1 MHLTLNLHYLCDM
14 IYPLNFEQKIGF
26 DQIRQLLKEKCL
38 SSLGEERVSDMVF
51 SDNYH
56 QIGEYLEQ
64 TTEFVR
70 ILQEGNNFPA
80 QFFFD
85 VRPSLKRIRVEG
97 MYLEEQE
104 LFDLRRSLETIR
116 DIVHFL
122 MKNEEGNG
130 EAETTPPYPRLRSL
144 AGDINVFPQLI
155 TRINAILSPYGKI
168 KDNASPQLA
177 RIRQELTTTLN
188 SISRSL
194 YGILRNAQNEGVV
207 DKDVTPTMRDGRL
220 VIPVAPALK
229 RKIKGIVHDESA
241 SGKTVFIEPAEV
253 VEANNRIRELEGEEH
268 REIIRILTEFSG
280 LLRPSIPD
288 LLLSYEFLAEID
300 FIRAKALLAEQTN
313 SLKPAFENKQ
323 IIDWT
328 MAVHPLLQLSL
339 AKHGKKVVP
348 LDIELN
354 EQQRILLISGP
365 NAGGKSV
372 CLKTV
377 GLLQYMLQCGLL
389 VPMHERSHAGIF
401 SHIFIDIG
409 DEQSI
414 EDDLSTYSSHLTNMK
429 IMMKNCNER
438 SLILIDEFGGGT
450 EPQIGGAIAEAVL
463 KRFNQKK
470 TYGVI
475 TTHYQ
480 NLKHF
485 AENHE
490 GVVNGAMLYDRH
502 LMQALFQLQIGNP
515 GSSFAVEIARK
526 IGLPEDVIA
535 DASEIV
541 GSEYIQSDKYLQ
553 DIVRDK
559 RYWENKR
566 QNIRQREKQMEDTI
580 ARYQAEM
587 EDLQKSRKEILRK
600 AQEEAAQLMQEANAR
615 IEQTIRTI
623 KETQAEKEKTRQARQ
638 ELSDF
643 RASIEDATRLEME
656 EQIARKMEKLKE
668 RQNRKKDR
676 KAAKESPNALTPQEQ
691 AALQARKEAERKA
704 AIVPGS
710 HVKLK
715 GQTSVGEVLETNG
728 KSVVVAFGS
737 IKTTVK
743 IDRLEPTSAK
753 PKQAELSTKSTY
765 LSTQTQDSMYE
776 KKLHFKQDIDVR
788 GMRGDE
794 AIQAV
799 TYFIDDAILIGVSR
813 VRILHGTGTGILRT
827 LIRQYLQTVPG
838 VRHFADEHVQ
848 FGGAGITVVDLS

>member
-1 MHLTLNLHYLCDM
+1 M
-14 IYPLNFEQKIGF
+14 IYPQNFEQKIGF
-26 DQIRQLLKEKCL
+26 NQIRQLLKDKCL
-38 SSLGEERVSDMVF
+38 STLGEERVNEMNF
-51 SDNYH
+51 SHHFEEVDELLN
-56 QIGEYLEQ
+56 QVA
-64 TTEFVR
+64 EFVR
-70 ILQEGNNFPA
+70 IIQEEDNFPD

-85 VRPSLKRIRVEG
+85 VRPSLKRIRIEG
-97 MYLEEQE
+97 MYMDEQE

-116 DIVHFL
+116 DIVRFL
-122 MKNEEGNG
+122 QRNDEE
-130 EAETTPPYPRLRSL
+130 ESDCPYPSLKKL
-144 AGDINVFPQLI
+144 AGDITVFPQLI
-155 TRINAILSPYGKI
+155 TKIDGILNKYGKI
-168 KDNASPQLA
+168 KDNASTELS
-177 RIRQELTTTLN
+177 RIRRELANTMG

-194 YGILRNAQNEGVV
+194 NSILRNAQSEGYV
-207 DKDVTPTMRDGRL
+207 DKDVAPTMRDGRL
-220 VIPVAPALK
+220 VIPVAPGLK

-253 VEANNRIRELEGEEH
+253 VEANNRIRELEGDER
-268 REIIRILTEFSG
+268 REIIRILTEFSNT
-280 LLRPSIPD
+280 LRPSIPEI
-288 LLLSYEFLAEID
+288 LQSYEFLAEID
-300 FIRAKALLAEQTN
+300 FIRAKSHFAIQTN
-313 SLKPAFENKQ
+313 SIKPSLENEQ
-323 IIDWT
+323 LLDWT

-354 EQQRILLISGP
+354 LKQRILIISGP

-377 GLLQYMLQCGLL
+377 GLLQYMLQCGML
-389 VPMHERSHAGIF
+389 VPMHERSHVGLF
-401 SHIFIDIG
+401 GSIFIDIG

-463 KRFNQKK
+463 KRFNIKG
-470 TYGVI
+470 TFGVI

-485 AENHE
+485 AEDHE

-541 GSEYIQSDKYLQ
+541 GSEYINADKYLQ

-559 RYWENKR
+559 RYWEGKR
-566 QNIRQREKQMEDTI
+566 QTIRQREKHMEETI

-587 EDLQKSRKEILRK
+587 EELQKSRKEIIRQAK
-600 AQEEAAQLMQEANAR
+600 EEAERLLQESNAR
-615 IEQTIRTI
+615 IENTIRTI
-623 KETQAEKEKTRQARQ
+623 KEAQAAKEKTRLVRQ
-638 ELSDF
+638 ELADF
-643 RASIEDATRLEME
+643 RESIDNLTSKEQEDK
-656 EQIARKMEKLKE
+656 IARKMEKLKE
-668 RQNRKKDR
+668 KQNRKKEKKQNGTKEQPTVQQTP
-676 KAAKESPNALTPQEQ
+676 KATPITEGCPV
-691 AALQARKEAERKA
+691 R
-704 AIVPGS
+704 I
-710 HVKLK
+710 K
-715 GQTSVGEVLETNG
+715 GQSSVGEVLEING
-728 KSVVVAFGS
+728 KNAVVAFGS

-743 IDRLEPTSAK
+743 TERLERSNAVPQKQESAK
-753 PKQAELSTKSTY
+753 SSFV
-765 LSTQTQDSMYE
+765 SNQTQDSMYE
-776 KKLHFKQDIDVR
+776 KKLNFKQDIDVR

-794 AIQAV
+794 ALQAV
-799 TYFIDDAILIGVSR
+799 TYFVDDAILVGMSR

-827 LIRQYLQTVPG
+827 LIRQYLQTIPG
-838 VRHFADEHVQ
+838 VRHFADEHIQ
-848 FGGAGITVVDLS
+848 LGGAGITVVDLA

>member
-1 MHLTLNLHYLCDM
+1 M
-14 IYPLNFEQKIGF
+14 IYPQNFEQKIGF

-38 SSLGEERVSDMVF
+38 STLGEERVTDMAF
-51 SDNYH
+51 SDRFSEVEERLD
-56 QIGEYLEQ
+56 QV
-64 TTEFVR
+64 TEFVR
-70 ILQEGNNFPA
+70 ILQEEDNFPA
-80 QFFFD
+80 QYFFD

-97 MYLEEQE
+97 MYLDEQE

-116 DIVHFL
+116 DIVRFL
-122 MKNEEGNG
+122 QKSEDEE
-130 EAETTPPYPRLRSL
+130 ESISPYPCLKRL
-144 AGDINVFPQLI
+144 AGDITVFPQLI
-155 TRINAILSPYGKI
+155 GKINGILSPYGKI
-168 KDNASPQLA
+168 KDNASAELS
-177 RIRQELTTTLN
+177 RIRRELASTMG

-194 YGILRNAQNEGVV
+194 NSILRNAQSEGVV
-207 DKDVTPTMRDGRL
+207 DKDVAPTMRDGRL
-220 VIPVAPALK
+220 VIPVVPALK

-253 VEANNRIRELEGEEH
+253 VEANNRIRELEGDER
-268 REIIRILTEFSG
+268 REIIRILMEFSN

-288 LLLSYEFLAEID
+288 VLLSYEFLAEID
-300 FIRAKALLAEQTN
+300 FIRAKALFSEQITG
-313 SLKPAFENKQ
+313 LKPAFENKQ
-323 IIDWT
+323 VLDWT

-354 EQQRILLISGP
+354 EKQRILIISGP

-389 VPMHERSHAGIF
+389 IPMHERSHAGIF
-401 SHIFIDIG
+401 SNIFIDIG

-429 IMMKNCNER
+429 IMMKSCNER

-463 KRFNQKK
+463 KRFNQKQ
-470 TYGVI
+470 TFGVI

-485 AENHE
+485 AEDHE

-541 GSEYIQSDKYLQ
+541 GSEYINADKYLQ

-559 RYWENKR
+559 RYWEGKR
-566 QNIRQREKQMEDTI
+566 QTIRQREKHMEETI
-580 ARYQAEM
+580 ARYQAEI
-587 EDLQKSRKEILRK
+587 EELQKSRKEILRK
-600 AQEEAAQLMQEANAR
+600 AKEEAEQLMQEANAR
-615 IEQTIRTI
+615 IENTIRTI
-623 KETQAEKEKTRQARQ
+623 KEVQAEKEKTRQVRQ

-643 RASIEDATRLEME
+643 RESME
-656 EQIARKMEKLKE
+656 ALAAKEQEEKIARKIEKLKE
-668 RQNRKKDR
+668 KQNRKKEK
-676 KAAKESPNALTPQEQ
+676 KANRGQENALSAQALAEQ
-691 AALQARKEAERKA
+691 QARKEAERLA

-710 HVKLK
+710 NVKIK
-715 GQTSVGEVLETNG
+715 GQTSVGEVLEING
-728 KSVVVAFGS
+728 KNAVVAFGS

-743 IDRLEPTSAK
+743 LDRLERTNAQ
-753 PKQAELSTKSTY
+753 PKQADVSTKSTY
-765 LSTQTQDSMYE
+765 ISSQTQDSMYE
-776 KKLHFKQDIDVR
+776 KKLNFKQDIDVR

-794 AIQAV
+794 ALQAV
-799 TYFIDDAILIGVSR
+799 TYFIDDAILVGMSR

-838 VRHFADEHVQ
+838 VSHFADEHIQ

>member
-1 MHLTLNLHYLCDM
+1 M
-14 IYPLNFEQKIGF
+14 IYPQNFEQKIGF
-26 DQIRQLLKEKCL
+26 DQIRQLLKDKCL
-38 SSLGEERVSDMVF
+38 STLGEERVNEMNF
-51 SDNYH
+51 SDHFEEVDELLN
-56 QIGEYLEQ
+56 QVA
-64 TTEFVR
+64 EFVR
-70 ILQEGNNFPA
+70 IIQEEDNFPD

-85 VRPSLKRIRVEG
+85 VRPSLKRIGIEG
-97 MYLEEQE
+97 MYMDEQE

-116 DIVHFL
+116 DIIRFL
-122 MKNEEGNG
+122 QRNDEE
-130 EAETTPPYPRLRSL
+130 ESDCPYPSLKKL
-144 AGDINVFPQLI
+144 AGDITVFPQLI
-155 TRINAILSPYGKI
+155 TKIDGILNKYGKI
-168 KDNASPQLA
+168 KDNASTELS
-177 RIRQELTTTLN
+177 RIRRELANTMG

-194 YGILRNAQNEGVV
+194 NSILRNAQSEGYV
-207 DKDVTPTMRDGRL
+207 DKDVAPTMRDGRL
-220 VIPVAPALK
+220 VIPVAPGLK

-253 VEANNRIRELEGEEH
+253 VEANNRIRELEGDER
-268 REIIRILTEFSG
+268 REIIRILTEFSNT
-280 LLRPSIPD
+280 LRPSIPEI
-288 LLLSYEFLAEID
+288 LQSYEFLAEID
-300 FIRAKALLAEQTN
+300 FIRAKSHFAIQTN
-313 SLKPAFENKQ
+313 SIKPSLENEQ
-323 IIDWT
+323 LLDWT

-354 EQQRILLISGP
+354 LKRRILIISGP

-377 GLLQYMLQCGLL
+377 GLLQYMLQCGML
-389 VPMHERSHAGIF
+389 VPMHERSHVGLF
-401 SHIFIDIG
+401 GSIFIDIG

-463 KRFNQKK
+463 KRFNIKG
-470 TYGVI
+470 TFGVI

-485 AENHE
+485 AEDHE

-541 GSEYIQSDKYLQ
+541 GSEYINADKYLQ

-559 RYWENKR
+559 RYWEGKR
-566 QNIRQREKQMEDTI
+566 QTIRQREKHMEETI

-587 EDLQKSRKEILRK
+587 EELQKSRKEIIRQAK
-600 AQEEAAQLMQEANAR
+600 EEAERLLQESNAR
-615 IEQTIRTI
+615 IENTIRTI
-623 KETQAEKEKTRQARQ
+623 KEAQAEKEKTRLVRQ
-638 ELSDF
+638 ELADF
-643 RASIEDATRLEME
+643 RESIDNLTSKEQEDK
-656 EQIARKMEKLKE
+656 IARKMEKLKE
-668 RQNRKKDR
+668 KQNRKKEKKQNGTKEQPAVQQTP
-676 KAAKESPNALTPQEQ
+676 KATPITEGCPV
-691 AALQARKEAERKA
+691 R
-704 AIVPGS
+704 I
-710 HVKLK
+710 K
-715 GQTSVGEVLETNG
+715 GQSSVGEVLEING
-728 KSVVVAFGS
+728 KNAVVAFGS

-743 IDRLEPTSAK
+743 TERLERSNAVPQKQESAK
-753 PKQAELSTKSTY
+753 SSFV
-765 LSTQTQDSMYE
+765 SNQTQDSMYE
-776 KKLHFKQDIDVR
+776 KKLNFKQDIDVR

-794 AIQAV
+794 ALQAV
-799 TYFIDDAILIGVSR
+799 TYFVDDAILVGMSR

-827 LIRQYLQTVPG
+827 LIRQYLQTIPG
-838 VRHFADEHVQ
+838 VRHFADEHIQ
-848 FGGAGITVVDLS
+848 LGGAGITVVDLA

>member
-1 MHLTLNLHYLCDM
+1 M
-14 IYPLNFEQKIGF
+14 IYPQNFEQKIGF
-26 DQIRQLLKEKCL
+26 DQIRQLLRDKCL
-38 SSLGEERVSDMVF
+38 STLGEERVTDMAF
-51 SDNYH
+51 SDRF
-56 QIGEYLEQ
+56 GEVEERLDQ
-64 TTEFVR
+64 VSEFLR
-70 ILQEGNNFPA
+70 IVQEEDNFPA
-80 QFFFD
+80 QYFFD

-97 MYLEEQE
+97 MYLDEQE

-116 DIVHFL
+116 DIVRFL
-122 MKNEEGNG
+122 QRTDDEES
-130 EAETTPPYPRLRSL
+130 ASPYPCLRRLT
-144 AGDINVFPQLI
+144 GDITVFPQLI
-155 TRINAILSPYGKI
+155 AKINGILSPYGKI
-168 KDNASPQLA
+168 KDNASSELA
-177 RIRQELTTTLN
+177 RIRRELASTMG

-194 YGILRNAQNEGVV
+194 NSILRSAQSEGVV

-253 VEANNRIRELEGEEH
+253 VEANNRIRELEGDER
-268 REIIRILTEFSG
+268 REIIRILSDFSNQ
-280 LLRPSIPD
+280 LRPSIPD
-288 LLLSYEFLAEID
+288 ILLSYEFLAEID
-300 FIRAKALLAEQTN
+300 FIRARALFAQQI
-313 SLKPAFENKQ
+313 SGLKPAFENRQ
-323 IIDWT
+323 ILDWT

-348 LDIELN
+348 LDIELD
-354 EQQRILLISGP
+354 ERQRILIISGP

-389 VPMHERSHAGIF
+389 IPMHERSHAGIF
-401 SHIFIDIG
+401 SNIFIDIG

-463 KRFNQKK
+463 KRFNERK
-470 TYGVI
+470 TFGVI

-485 AENHE
+485 AEDHE

-535 DASEIV
+535 DASELV
-541 GSEYIQSDKYLQ
+541 GSEYINADKYLQ

-559 RYWENKR
+559 RYWEGKR
-566 QNIRQREKQMEDTI
+566 QTIRQREKHMEETI
-580 ARYQAEM
+580 ARYQTEI
-587 EDLQKSRKEILRK
+587 EELQKSRKEILRK
-600 AQEEAAQLMQEANAR
+600 AKEDAEQLMQDANAR
-615 IEQTIRTI
+615 IENTIRTI
-623 KETQAEKEKTRQARQ
+623 KEAQADKEKTRQARQ
-638 ELSDF
+638 ELTDF
-643 RASIEDATRLEME
+643 RQSMEALAGKELEE
-656 EQIARKMEKLKE
+656 KIARKMEKLKE
-668 RQNRKKDR
+668 KQNRKKEK
-676 KAAKESPNALTPQEQ
+676 KANKSVETGLSAQALAEQ
-691 AALQARKEAERKA
+691 QARKEAERLA
-704 AIVPGS
+704 AIVPGAA
-710 HVKLK
+710 VRIK
-715 GQTSVGEVLETNG
+715 GQSSVGEVMEVNG
-728 KSVVVAFGS
+728 KNAVVAFGS

-743 IDRLEPTSAK
+743 LDRLERTNAQ
-753 PKQAELSTKSTY
+753 PKQADASTKSTY
-765 LSTQTQDSMYE
+765 ISTQTQDAMYE

-794 AIQAV
+794 ALQAV
-799 TYFIDDAILIGVSR
+799 TYFIDDAILVGMAR

-827 LIRQYLQTVPG
+827 LIRQYLETVPG
-838 VRHFADEHVQ
+838 VSHFADEHIQ
-848 FGGAGITVVDLS
+848 FGGAGITVVDL

>member
-1 MHLTLNLHYLCDM
+1 M
-14 IYPLNFEQKIGF
+14 IYPQNFEQKIGF
-26 DQIRQLLKEKCL
+26 DQIRQLLKDKCL
-38 SSLGEERVSDMVF
+38 STLGEERVNEMNF
-51 SDNYH
+51 SDHFEEVDELLN
-56 QIGEYLEQ
+56 QVA
-64 TTEFVR
+64 EFVR
-70 ILQEGNNFPA
+70 IIQEEDNFPD

-85 VRPSLKRIRVEG
+85 VRPSLKRIRIEG
-97 MYLEEQE
+97 MYMDEQE

-116 DIVHFL
+116 DIVRFL
-122 MKNEEGNG
+122 QRNDEE
-130 EAETTPPYPRLRSL
+130 ESDCPYPSLKKL
-144 AGDINVFPQLI
+144 AGDITVFPQLI
-155 TRINAILSPYGKI
+155 TKIDGILNKYGKI
-168 KDNASPQLA
+168 KDNASTELS
-177 RIRQELTTTLN
+177 RIRRELANTMG

-194 YGILRNAQNEGVV
+194 NSILRNAQSEGYV
-207 DKDVTPTMRDGRL
+207 DKDVAPTMRDGRL
-220 VIPVAPALK
+220 VIPVAPGLK

-253 VEANNRIRELEGEEH
+253 VEANNRIRELEGDER
-268 REIIRILTEFSG
+268 REIIRILTEFSNT
-280 LLRPSIPD
+280 LRPSIPEI
-288 LLLSYEFLAEID
+288 LQSYEFLAEID
-300 FIRAKALLAEQTN
+300 FIRAKSHFAIQTN
-313 SLKPAFENKQ
+313 SIKPSLENEQ
-323 IIDWT
+323 LLDWT

-354 EQQRILLISGP
+354 LKQRILIISGP

-377 GLLQYMLQCGLL
+377 GLLQYMLQCGML
-389 VPMHERSHAGIF
+389 VPMHERSHVGLF
-401 SHIFIDIG
+401 GSIFIDIG

-463 KRFNQKK
+463 KRFNIKG
-470 TYGVI
+470 TFGVI

-485 AENHE
+485 AEDHE

-541 GSEYIQSDKYLQ
+541 GSEYINADKYLQ

-559 RYWENKR
+559 RYWEGKR
-566 QNIRQREKQMEDTI
+566 QTIRQREKHMEETI

-587 EDLQKSRKEILRK
+587 EELQKSRKEIIRQAK
-600 AQEEAAQLMQEANAR
+600 EEAERLLQESNAR
-615 IEQTIRTI
+615 IENTIRTI
-623 KETQAEKEKTRQARQ
+623 KEAQAEKEKTRLVRQ
-638 ELSDF
+638 ELADF
-643 RASIEDATRLEME
+643 RESIDNLTSKEQEDK
-656 EQIARKMEKLKE
+656 IARKMEKLKE
-668 RQNRKKDR
+668 KQNRKKEKKQNGTKEQPAVQQTP
-676 KAAKESPNALTPQEQ
+676 KATPITEGCPV
-691 AALQARKEAERKA
+691 R
-704 AIVPGS
+704 I
-710 HVKLK
+710 K
-715 GQTSVGEVLETNG
+715 GQSSVGEVLEING
-728 KSVVVAFGS
+728 KNAVVAFGS

-743 IDRLEPTSAK
+743 TERLERSNAVPQKQESAK
-753 PKQAELSTKSTY
+753 SSFV
-765 LSTQTQDSMYE
+765 SNQTQDSMYE
-776 KKLHFKQDIDVR
+776 KKLNFKQDIDVR

-794 AIQAV
+794 ALQAV
-799 TYFIDDAILIGVSR
+799 TYFVDDAILVGMSR

-827 LIRQYLQTVPG
+827 LIRQYLQTIPG
-838 VRHFADEHVQ
+838 VRHFADEHIQ
-848 FGGAGITVVDLS
+848 LGGTGITVVDLA

>member
-1 MHLTLNLHYLCDM
+1 M
-14 IYPLNFEQKIGF
+14 IYPQNFEQKIGF
-26 DQIRQLLKEKCL
+26 DQIRQLLKDKCL
-38 SSLGEERVSDMVF
+38 STLGEEKVSDMGF
-51 SDNYH
+51 S
-56 QIGEYLEQ
+56 EQ
-64 TTEFVR
+64 YEVVEENLNQVTEFVR
-70 ILQEGNNFPA
+70 IIQEEDGFPD

-85 VRPSLKRIRVEG
+85 VRPSLKRVRIEG
-97 MYLEEQE
+97 MYLDEQE

-116 DIVHFL
+116 DIVRFL
-122 MKNEEGNG
+122 HRNNEDE
-130 EAETTPPYPRLRSL
+130 EESDSPYPSLKRL
-144 AGDINVFPQLI
+144 AGDIAVFPQLI
-155 TRINAILSPYGKI
+155 GKIDGILNKYGKI
-168 KDNASPQLA
+168 KDNASTELA
-177 RIRQELTTTLN
+177 RIRRELANTMG

-194 YGILRNAQNEGVV
+194 NSILRSAQSEGYV
-207 DKDVTPTMRDGRL
+207 DKDVAPTMRDGRL
-220 VIPVAPALK
+220 VIPVAPGLK

-253 VEANNRIRELEGEEH
+253 VEANNRVRELEGDER
-268 REIIRILTEFSG
+268 REIIRILTEFSNV
-280 LLRPSIPD
+280 LRPSIPEI
-288 LLLSYEFLAEID
+288 LQSYEFLAEID
-300 FIRAKALLAEQTN
+300 FIRAKSYFAIQTN
-313 SLKPAFENKQ
+313 SLKPAIENEQ
-323 IIDWT
+323 LLDWT

-354 EQQRILLISGP
+354 KKQRILIISGP

-377 GLLQYMLQCGLL
+377 GLLQYMLQCGMLI
-389 VPMHERSHAGIF
+389 PMHERSHAGIF
-401 SHIFIDIG
+401 SSIFIDIG

-463 KRFNQKK
+463 KRFNQKQ
-470 TYGVI
+470 TFGVI

-485 AENHE
+485 AEDHD

-526 IGLPEDVIA
+526 IGLPEDVIS

-541 GSEYIQSDKYLQ
+541 GSEYINADKYLQ

-559 RYWENKR
+559 RYWEGKR
-566 QNIRQREKQMEDTI
+566 QTIRQREKHMEETI
-580 ARYQAEM
+580 ARYQTEI
-587 EDLQKSRKEILRK
+587 EELQKSRKEILQK
-600 AQEEAAQLMQEANAR
+600 AKEEAEQLMQEANAR
-615 IEQTIRTI
+615 IENTIRAI
-623 KETQAEKEKTRQARQ
+623 KEAQAEKEKTRQIRQ
-638 ELSDF
+638 ELNDF
-643 RASIEDATRLEME
+643 RESLDTLTAKEQE
-656 EQIARKMEKLKE
+656 EKIARKIEKLKE
-668 RQNRKKDR
+668 KQNRKKEK
-676 KAAKESPNALTPQEQ
+676 KANKNQENTLSAQALAEQQAK
-691 AALQARKEAERKA
+691 KEAERLA

-710 HVKLK
+710 YVKIK
-715 GQTSVGEVLETNG
+715 GQTSVGEVLEING
-728 KSVVVAFGS
+728 KKAIVAFGS

-743 IDRLEPTSAK
+743 LDRLERTNAQ
-753 PKQAELSTKSTY
+753 PKQADVSTKSTY
-765 LSTQTQDSMYE
+765 ISSQTQDSMYE
-776 KKLHFKQDIDVR
+776 KKLNFKQDIDVR

-794 AIQAV
+794 ALQAV
-799 TYFIDDAILIGVSR
+799 TYFIDDAILVGMSR

-827 LIRQYLQTVPG
+827 LIRQYLQTMPG
-838 VRHFADEHVQ
+838 VSHFADEHIQ